1 MREKSVCSG
10 LQLFIRSNAARAANT
25 TRDAFIH
32 PEGLMGDIGGHIG
45 HILTKRRRHI
55 PNLAQET
62 RLS

>member
-25 TRDAFIH
+25 TRDAFIQ
-32 PEGLMGDIGGHIG
+32 GLIGDIGG

-55 PNLAQET
+55 PNSAQET

>member
-32 PEGLMGDIGGHIG
+32 PEGLMGDIGGHI
-45 HILTKRRRHI
+45 LTKRRRHI
-55 PNLAQET
+55 PNSAQET